1 MAASFEDVADWPGIR
16 RDTVKLF
23 FLRKRPARAR
33 MNNGFGSR
41 LFGRPGHHGGWREQ
55 TGREAGSG
63 AFEKSSSI
71 ANFIFRIHILR
82 TLPHSRSDAL
92 IVTGTGAVGLDIWKS
107 ESPAFGRS
115 TGRHTTLGNL
125 LLCRNVTDRQTV
137 SSFSREH
144 SIC

>member
-1 MAASFEDVADWPGIR
+1 MDSGAACSAGLAITADGESNPAA
-16 RDTVKLF
+16 
-23 FLRKRPARAR
+23 RPAPAPLR
-33 MNNGFGSR
+33 NPR
-41 LFGRPGHHGGWREQ
+41 L
-55 TGREAGSG
+55 S
-63 AFEKSSSI
+63 
-71 ANFIFRIHILR
+71 R
-82 TLPHSRSDAL
+82 TLSLGFTSLEHYLIRESDVL